1 MDLKTSDMIKI
12 KFADTGHPDYMR
24 IVGAEMD
31 KEYNVFEFIDEILKK
46 HPKDY
51 GRINVDDKVSYEYK
65 AGVLDFALI
74 PQDLFNRVV
83 EKVEGMSSYYNTD
96 YKLILSK
103 NEPQKEEKKPAD
115 DFMDVLKEMQQE
127 LLDLRLKYEQ
137 KIGGRI
143 LSIKTDISGDIRLF
157 TDERCGI
164 FGLDIEV

>member
-1 MDLKTSDMIKI
+1 MIKI

-51 GRINVDDKVSYEYK
+51 GRINVDDKVSYKYK
-65 AGVLDFALI
+65 AGVLDRALI

-96 YKLILSK
+96 YKLILKSNESK
-103 NEPQKEEKKPAD
+103 DEEKTPAD

>member
-1 MDLKTSDMIKI
+1 MIKL
-12 KFADTGHPDYMR
+12 KYTDTGHPDYMR
-24 IVGAEMD
+24 IAGAEMD

-51 GRINVDDKVSYEYK
+51 GRINVDDKISCKYK
-65 AGVLDFALI
+65 AGVLDCALI

-103 NEPQKEEKKPAD
+103 NEPQKEEKKSAD

-143 LSIKTDISGDIRLF
+143 LSIKTDISGDIKLS
-157 TDERCGI
+157 TDERRGI